1 MSTRSEPQLGNL
13 LTGTEGRDAIHIAI
27 TPVVAS
33 ERLYPGES
41 VELFGKTEKGLNY
54 VRKSTGKSIG
64 IIDPFLKDPVKFGE
78 CVYLFL
84 NPYTITSLRHVW
96 VHPAFT
102 TTFFPDVTKDHS
114 NEPA

>member
-27 TPVVAS
+27 IPVVAS

-54 VRKSTGKSIG
+54 VRRITGTSIG
-64 IIDPFLKDPVKFGE
+64 IIDPFLKSAVKPGDI
-78 CVYLFL
+78 VYLFL
-84 NPYTITSLRHVW
+84 NPYTIKSLRHVW
-96 VHPAFT
+96 THPAFT
-102 TTFFPDVTKDHS
+102 ATFFPDVTKDHG
-114 NEPA
+114 NESA

>member
-1 MSTRSEPQLGNL
+1 MSTRSEPQLGHL
-13 LTGTEGRDAIHIAI
+13 LTGAEGRDAIHIAI
-27 TPVVAS
+27 IPVVAS

-41 VELFGKTEKGLNY
+41 VELFGKTEKGLHY
-54 VRKSTGKSIG
+54 IRKVQDSGIG
-64 IIDPFLKDPVKFGE
+64 IVDPFLKEPVKFGD

-96 VHPAFT
+96 THPAFT
-102 TTFFPDVTKDHS
+102 AASFPDVAKDQG